1 MQLYLL
7 IDIHRGVIM
16 RLKGLMQP
24 LKDSRE
30 FKEIMNAIEK
40 HKYPISIFGLSE
52 SARSYLINGVYD
64 ELDKP
69 FLILTHNDVEAKN
82 IYEDLNLYIPNV
94 FYFPTKEVVFYNIDA
109 ISGDLRWERLKVL
122 REMSKKGKK
131 IIVASIE
138 SLAQKYIPFELYK
151 DYTFKFKVGDTIN
164 LEELNE
170 KLVQCGYERIDVVE
184 AKGQF
189 SVRGGIMDVYP
200 PFSSFPFRIELF
212 GDEIDS
218 IRSFNTE
225 SQRSIEKVREVEIFP
240 AKEMILGRENIKA
253 AVKSIEQD
261 LNTVVNSLKL
271 KKNKEAMEKINSITK
286 NNLEALKEKWSFETI
301 DSFLP
306 YFYKSTSTFLD
317 FIQEGFI
324 VMDDIQRCKGKLDSV
339 YFEFE
344 ENYKSFLQLGNILP
358 GQGNLLISREE
369 LLERLTSSN
378 AITLNAIPKS
388 ASMLAPRAIISLTQ
402 ITLHNYHGQLD
413 LLIEDIKD
421 KKARGFK
428 TLILS
433 GTRPRGERLVATLR
447 DRGIESSYSDVLN
460 ELSFGQVAIT
470 FGNQLRGFEYPDLKV
485 CVISDKEVF
494 GEAKRKKTLNVKKG
508 VSKIKSFTEL
518 KLGDYVVHTNHGIGV
533 YRGIKQLE
541 LDGHKKDY
549 LQLSYE
555 CGDML
560 YVPVDQLDLV
570 QKYIGQEGKNPKI
583 NKLGGSEWAKA
594 KSKVKR
600 SIEEIAEDLVKLYAM
615 RATLKGHSYSKDTV
629 WQKQFEEE
637 FPYDETP
644 DQITAIE
651 DIKKDMENDKPM
663 DRLLCGDVGYGKTEV
678 AIRAAFKAVM
688 DGKQVA
694 FLVPTTILAEQHYN
708 NLVQRFSDFPVK
720 VDMVSRFRT
729 TTQQKNTLKSV
740 KEGNIDILIG
750 THRLL
755 QKDIQFK
762 DLGLLVI
769 DEEQRFGVTHKERLK
784 EFKKNIDV
792 VTLSATPIPRTLHM
806 SLVGV
811 RDISVIETPP
821 EERYPIQ
828 TYVVEFNDQLIR
840 DAIMRELNRGGQ
852 VYFVY
857 NRVETIRDMASYIQK
872 LVPEARVAVGHGQMN
887 ERELENVVIGFVK
900 NEYDILVSTTIIET
914 GMDIPNV
921 NTIII
926 NDADKMGLSQ
936 LYQLRGRVGRSNR
949 IAYAYLTYKKDKI
962 LTEVAEKRLK
972 AIKEFTELGSG
983 FKIAMKDLE
992 IRGAGNMMGS
1002 AQHGHMAAIGYDLY
1016 CRMLEDMVKLIK
1028 GEIEKE
1034 PIETT
1039 VELKVDAYIP
1049 GTYISDEM
1057 QKIEVYKKIASINSK
1072 EDMLEIQ
1079 EELIDR
1085 FSDIP
1090 DSVINLINIAYIRSI
1105 GKTLGIEEIKE
1116 RKEELLLQFESEE
1129 YISEKLIKVIMENYK
1144 KSISFKKDKKPI
1156 LVYKL
1161 LDVKKD
1167 ELILKLR
1174 QIMENMKAS
1183 VAIK

>member
-1 MQLYLL
+1 
-7 IDIHRGVIM
+7 M
-16 RLKGLMQP
+16 RLEGLMQP
-24 LKDSRE
+24 LKESSE
-30 FKEIMNAIEK
+30 FKKIINAIEGSR
-40 HKYPISIFGLSE
+40 YPIGVFGLSE

-69 FLILTHNDVEAKN
+69 FLVLSHSDVEAKN
-82 IYEDLNLYIPNV
+82 IYEDLNLYLPNV

-109 ISGDLRWERLKVL
+109 ISGDLRWERLKVI
-122 REMSKKGKK
+122 REMTRRSKK

-151 DYTFKFKVGDTIN
+151 QFTFSFKVGDIIS

-170 KLVQCGYERIDVVE
+170 KLVQCGYERVDMVE

-189 SVRGGIMDVYP
+189 SIRGGIMDIFP
-200 PFSSFPFRIELF
+200 PFGSLPYRIELF
-212 GDEIDS
+212 GDEVDS
-218 IRSFNTE
+218 IRTFNTE
-225 SQRSIEKVREVEIFP
+225 SQRSVEKVKTIEIFP
-240 AKEMILGRENIKA
+240 AKEMVLSRESISRGIS
-253 AVKSIEQD
+253 SIEGD
-261 LNTVVNSLKL
+261 LNTVLTSLKAR
-271 KKNKEAMEKINSITK
+271 KNKEAMEKINSSIK
-286 NNLEALKEKWSFETI
+286 RNLESLKESWSFETI
-301 DSFLP
+301 ESFLP
-306 YFYKSTSTFLD
+306 YFYNNTSSFLD
-317 FIQEGFI
+317 YIKDGFVI
-324 VMDDIQRCKGKLDSV
+324 VDDVQRCQGKLESV

-344 ENYKSFLQLGNILP
+344 ENYKNFLQLGNILP
-358 GQGNLLISREE
+358 SQGNLLIPKEE
-369 LLERLTSSN
+369 LLEKLAFSNVLTMNSI
-378 AITLNAIPKS
+378 AKS
-388 ASMLAPRAIISLTQ
+388 AKILAPRAIISFTQ
-402 ITLHNYHGQLD
+402 ITLHNYGGQLD

-421 KKARGFK
+421 KKARGFR
-428 TLILS
+428 TMILS
-433 GTRPRGERLVATLR
+433 GTRPRGERLVQTLR
-447 DRGIESSYSDVLN
+447 DRGIESSYSDIVN
-460 ELSFGQVAIT
+460 EICLGQVVIT
-470 FGNQLRGFEYPDLKV
+470 FGNQLRGFEYPELKV
-485 CVISDKEVF
+485 SVISDKEVF
-494 GEAKRKKTLNVKKG
+494 GEAKRKKTSKPKKG

-541 LDGHKKDY
+541 LEGHKKDY
-549 LQLSYE
+549 LQLTYDN
-555 CGDML
+555 GDML

-570 QKYIGQEGKNPKI
+570 QKYIGQEGKKPKI

-594 KSKVKR
+594 KIKVKR

-615 RATLKGHSYSKDTV
+615 RSTIKGHSYKKDTV

-644 DQITAIE
+644 DQLSAIE
-651 DIKKDMENDKPM
+651 DIKKDMQSDKPM

-708 NLVQRFSDFPVK
+708 NFMQRFSDFPVK

-729 TTQQKNTLKSV
+729 AAQQKVTLKGV
-740 KEGNIDILIG
+740 KEGNVDILIG

-762 DLGLLVI
+762 DLGLLII

-784 EFKKNIDV
+784 EFKKNIDSL
-792 VTLSATPIPRTLHM
+792 TLSATPIPRTLHM

-872 LVPEARVAVGHGQMN
+872 LVPEARIAVGHGQMS
-887 ERELENVVIGFVK
+887 ERELEDVVLGFVK

-962 LTEVAEKRLK
+962 LTEVAEKRLI

-1002 AQHGHMAAIGYDLY
+1002 SQHGHMAAIGYDLY

-1039 VELKVDAYIP
+1039 VELKVDAFIP
-1049 GTYISDEM
+1049 GDYISDEM
-1057 QKIEVYKKIASINSK
+1057 QKIEVYKKIAAISSFD
-1072 EDMLEIQ
+1072 DMIEIQ
-1079 EELIDR
+1079 DELIDR

-1090 DSVINLINIAYIRSI
+1090 LPVENLMNIAYTRSI
-1105 GKTLGIEEIKE
+1105 AKALGIEEIKE
-1116 RKEELLLQFESEE
+1116 KRGELWFQFESKDWIKNELVTALIGE
-1129 YISEKLIKVIMENYK
+1129 YS
-1144 KSISFKKDKKPI
+1144 KSISFKEEKKPT

-1161 LDVKKD
+1161 MDTKRE
-1167 ELILKLR
+1167 ELIPRVREIL
-1174 QIMENMKAS
+1174 EGMKAS
-1183 VAIK
+1183 VAIKQ